1 MNVNEGK
8 DRAPAAGRACKAS
21 LFATRN
27 LVIMAVLVAVQVVL
41 SRFASITAWNVKIGF
56 GFVPVML
63 GGMLLG
69 PLGGGIIGMVSDL
82 IGSILFPSGAF
93 FPGFTLTA
101 FLTGVIFGLFLQ
113 KKPDL
118 PRLAC
123 AVVLNQLLCSLLL
136 NTLWISILYGSSY
149 LGLLSTRILQAIFY
163 VVVQIGVGLLLV
175 KVPIRKLAYG

>member
-1 MNVNEGK
+1 MKGNEGK
-8 DRAPAAGRACKAS
+8 GNVPDIGRDHAS
-21 LFATRN
+21 PLFETKN

-63 GGMLLG
+63 GGLLLG
-69 PLGGGIIGMVSDL
+69 PLSGGIIGLVSDL

-101 FLTGVIFGLFLQ
+101 FLTGVIFGLFLH
-113 KKPDL
+113 KKPDM

-123 AVVLNQLLCSLLL
+123 AVILNQLLCSLLL

-149 LGLLSTRILQAIFY
+149 LGLLSTRILQAVFY
-163 VVVQIGVGLLLV
+163 VAVQIGVGILLV
-175 KVPIRKLAYG
+175 KMPIRRLAYG